1 MKATEKNKA
10 VPTFPKGVWEASH
23 TDEHRN
29 VSKEKHLNNI
39 TTDAQGN
46 GYPLHSKKE
55 ER

>member
-1 MKATEKNKA
+1 MKSTEKDKP
-10 VPTFPKGVWEASH
+10 VPSIPKGVWEASH

-39 TTDAQGN
+39 STDAQGN
-46 GYPLHSKKE
+46 GYPVRQEKE